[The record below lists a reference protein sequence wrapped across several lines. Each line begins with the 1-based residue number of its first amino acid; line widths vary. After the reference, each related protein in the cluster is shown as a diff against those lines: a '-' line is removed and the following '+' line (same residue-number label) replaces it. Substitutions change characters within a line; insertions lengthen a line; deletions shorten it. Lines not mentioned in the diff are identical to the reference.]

1 MTDCLGRR
9 KKLMETLKL
18 KTGIEIKNSAEGSN
32 RSDPA
37 KERLS
42 YLEDP

>member
-18 KTGIEIKNSAEGSN
+18 KTETEINNSTDGSHI
-32 RSDPA
+32 SDSA
-37 KERLS
+37 KKRLS